1 MIKCLAAVSSRKL
14 VRLVTLE
21 TTKSVFSNSFLLN
34 KLPNVMAETSK
45 AQTSTRRG
53 RRLKWTEAMNI
64 KLLECKRKAI
74 ELVQSNVPPRNS
86 TGRMK
91 GYMAVMKE
99 LWDES
104 EFANDLNLSSQ
115 NLRDQAARIEKSIG
129 NIRATIR
136 EEVNADNGERLFDAV
151 YLERNEGQDL
161 EQEELYEINNNS
173 VQEENLHTQVNH
185 QTAVNNNT
193 PSQISTEVN
202 TIVQMARPIFASVSA
217 SPGDFSNRL
226 IDTRTKKIPT
236 RGDIVVCGCGSVF
249 DSERLEKKVH
259 FSDRKR

>member
-21 TTKSVFSNSFLLN
+21 TTKSVFSNSFLLI
-34 KLPNVMAETSK
+34 KLPNVMAETSQ
-45 AQTSTRRG
+45 AQTSMRRG

-91 GYMAVMKE
+91 GYMSVMKE

-115 NLRDQAARIEKSIG
+115 NLGDQAARIEKSFG
-129 NIRATIR
+129 NVRATIR
-136 EEVNADNGERLFDAV
+136 EEVKADNGESLFDAV
-151 YLERNEGQDL
+151 YLERNEG
-161 EQEELYEINNNS
+161 
-173 VQEENLHTQVNH
+173 
-185 QTAVNNNT
+185 
-193 PSQISTEVN
+193 
-202 TIVQMARPIFASVSA
+202 
-217 SPGDFSNRL
+217 
-226 IDTRTKKIPT
+226 
-236 RGDIVVCGCGSVF
+236 
-249 DSERLEKKVH
+249 
-259 FSDRKR
+259 